1 MVRERLFKH
10 PGPVLLA
17 AALLLSS
24 APLAL
29 GARTS
34 VAADASVDRAYV
46 ARSEL
51 HAAVAQWIAA
61 TNSKDLD
68 AQLEFYPPRVQA
80 FYLWRD
86 TSREAVLAEKRRVFE
101 QADIVDIR
109 IETPQIVFEEREQSA
124 RMYFRKRYLII
135 NERGEREGEVLQE
148 LRWKKHA
155 DGWKITSER
164 DLRVLN

>member
-1 MVRERLFKH
+1 MVRQRLFKH

-17 AALLLSS
+17 AALVLGS

-51 HAAVAQWIAA
+51 HAAVTEWIAA

-68 AQLEFYPPRVQA
+68 AQLEFYPPRMQA

-101 QADIVDIR
+101 QADVVDIR
-109 IETPQIVFEEREQSA
+109 IETPQIIFEER
-124 RMYFRKRYLII
+124 
-135 NERGEREGEVLQE
+135 
-148 LRWKKHA
+148 
-155 DGWKITSER
+155 
-164 DLRVLN
+164 